1 MNSTLFTLGR
11 GIGQVMFQNNALS
24 GIIMLLGIFLNSWQM
39 GLLAL
44 AGNGAGTLTAYLSGY
59 KQEDIRAGLYGFNGT
74 LVGIAIGVF
83 MQISLVSLLLMII
96 ASAFSTWVTRLFGS
110 QRWLPG
116 FTAPFIITVWLLLG
130 ICSFFFPS
138 LLLPTSSSVIECKPD
153 LFRAFSLNI
162 GQVMFQGETIV
173 SGLFFLAA
181 IFINSRLNAFYAVMA
196 SLLSVVVSLFWGVEY
211 SMLNMGLM
219 GYNGVLC
226 AIALGDKTWKGAFY
240 AVLSV
245 LISILLQF
253 TGMKFGMVTLTAPFV
268 LSVWCIMGINKLASG
283 KKRLNI
289 LG

>member
-1 MNSTLFTLGR
+1 MKGALLILGR

-24 GIIMLLGIFLNSWQM
+24 GLLMLVGILLNSWQM
-39 GLLAL
+39 ALLAITGNVVSTL
-44 AGNGAGTLTAYLSGY
+44 AAYFSGY
-59 KQEDIRAGLYGFNGT
+59 SREGIRNGLYGFNGT

-83 MQISLVSLLLMII
+83 MPITVASLLLLV
-96 ASAFSTWVTRLFGS
+96 AGSCLSTWIARLFGL
-110 QRWLPG
+110 QRLVSG
-116 FTAPFIITVWLLLG
+116 FTAPFIISVWILLVT
-130 ICSFFFPS
+130 CNWMMPS
-138 LLLPTSSSVIECKPD
+138 LLLPSGDAVTAQTLSF
-153 LFRAFSLNI
+153 LQAFCLNI

-181 IFINSRLNAFYAVMA
+181 IFINSRLNAFYVVMA

-240 AVLSV
+240 SVLSV

-283 KKRLNI
+283 KKRLNV

>member
-1 MNSTLFTLGR
+1 M
-11 GIGQVMFQNNALS
+11 
-24 GIIMLLGIFLNSWQM
+24 
-39 GLLAL
+39 
-44 AGNGAGTLTAYLSGY
+44 
-59 KQEDIRAGLYGFNGT
+59 
-74 LVGIAIGVF
+74 
-83 MQISLVSLLLMII
+83 
-96 ASAFSTWVTRLFGS
+96 
-110 QRWLPG
+110 
-116 FTAPFIITVWLLLG
+116 
-130 ICSFFFPS
+130 
-138 LLLPTSSSVIECKPD
+138 PTSSSVIECKPD

-181 IFINSRLNAFYAVMA
+181 IFINSRLNAFYVVMA